1 MKRFLP
7 SILAVLAPGVVGV
20 IWALL
25 LQAGWFSNM
34 VFVGN
39 YQFDLAA
46 LVSRVG
52 LVISLLL
59 LGIFAVGWQLDRL
72 AVRERELEQKAQE
85 ESNRRFLR
93 RLDHELKNPITIIR
107 LGVVNLQQSPGF
119 TSDQLST
126 LDRIGQQVQRL
137 QKLVEDLRW
146 LTELEEGRLERSQV
160 NLGDVLEEA
169 IEMVRAIPGRRDR
182 DVDLSLQ
189 EAPWPL
195 GVVEGDRDLL
205 ILAFRN
211 LLDNAL
217 KFTNEGEQV
226 QVRATDDG
234 SMAQIEVADTGPGIP
249 EGEMPHI
256 FEELYRGK
264 QAKHVEGS
272 GLGLALVQRIIRLHG
287 GEISVLSRDQQG
299 TVMTVRLPLVPKEGS
314 GQAKGELL

>member
-7 SILAVLAPGVVGV
+7 SILAALAPGIVGV
-20 IWALL
+20 GWALML
-25 LQAGWFSNM
+25 EAGWFSNM

-72 AVRERELEQKAQE
+72 AVRERDLEQKLQA

-93 RLDHELKNPITIIR
+93 RLDHELKNPLTIIR
-107 LGVVNLQQSPGF
+107 LGVVNLQQSPNLTPEQ
-119 TSDQLST
+119 TSS

-137 QKLVEDLRW
+137 QTLVEDLRW
-146 LTELEEGRLERSQV
+146 LTELEEGKLEQAVV
-160 NLGDVLEEA
+160 NLQDVLEEA
-169 IEMVRAIPGRRDR
+169 IEMVRVLPGRAGRE
-182 DVDLSLQ
+182 VDLSLQ

-195 GVVEGDRDLL
+195 GAVQGDRDLL

-217 KFTNEGEQV
+217 KFTSIEGQV

-234 SMAQIEVADTGPGIP
+234 NMAVIEVADTGPGIP
-249 EGEMPHI
+249 EEEIPHI
-256 FEELYRGK
+256 FEELYRGR
-264 QAKHVEGS
+264 QAKRVEGS
-272 GLGLALVQRIIRLHG
+272 GLGLALVQRIIKLHG
-287 GEISVLSRDQQG
+287 GEITVLSRDQQG
-299 TVMTVRLPLVPKEGS
+299 TVMAVRLPLVAQRG
-314 GQAKGELL
+314 G

>member
-7 SILAVLAPGVVGV
+7 SILAALAPGVVGV
-20 IWALL
+20 GWALML
-25 LQAGWFSNM
+25 EAGWFSNM
-34 VFVGN
+34 VFIGT

-72 AVRERELEQKAQE
+72 AVRERELEKKLQE

-93 RLDHELKNPITIIR
+93 RLDHELKNPLTIIR
-107 LGVVNLQQSPGF
+107 LGVVNLQQGPNLTPEQ
-119 TSDQLST
+119 TSSLE
-126 LDRIGQQVQRL
+126 RIGQQAQRL
-137 QKLVEDLRW
+137 QTLVEDLRW
-146 LTELEEGRLERSQV
+146 LTELEEGRLERTTV
-160 NLGDVLEEA
+160 NLRDVLEEA
-169 IEMVRAIPGRRDR
+169 IEMVRAMPGRQDR
-182 DVDLSLQ
+182 KVDLSVQ

-195 GVVEGDRDLL
+195 GAVHGDRDML

-217 KFTNEGEQV
+217 KFTGEDGQV

-234 SMAQIEVADTGPGIP
+234 NMAEIEVADTGPGIP
-249 EGEMPHI
+249 EEEMPHI
-256 FEELYRGK
+256 FEELYRGR
-264 QAKHVEGS
+264 QAKRVEGS
-272 GLGLALVQRIIRLHG
+272 GLGLALVQRIIKLHG

-299 TVMTVRLPLVPKEGS
+299 TVMAVRLPLVARER
-314 GQAKGELL
+314 AD

>member
-20 IWALL
+20 GWALML
-25 LQAGWFSNM
+25 EAGWFSNM
-34 VFVGN
+34 VFIGT

-72 AVRERELEQKAQE
+72 AVRERELEQKLQE
-85 ESNRRFLR
+85 DSNRRFLR
-93 RLDHELKNPITIIR
+93 RLDHELKNPLTIIR
-107 LGVVNLQQSPGF
+107 LGLVNLKQKPDL
-119 TSDQLST
+119 TSDQTTT

-137 QKLVEDLRW
+137 QTLVEDLRW
-146 LTELEEGRLERSQV
+146 LTELEEGRLDRTVV

-169 IEMVRAIPGRRDR
+169 IEMVQSIPGRGDR
-182 DVDLSLQ
+182 EVDLSLQ

-211 LLDNAL
+211 LMDNAL
-217 KFTNEGEQV
+217 KFTSEGERV

-234 SMAQIEVADTGPGIP
+234 NEAQIEVADTGPGIP
-249 EGEMPHI
+249 EEEMPHI
-256 FEELYRGK
+256 FEELYRGR
-264 QAKHVEGS
+264 QAKRVEGS
-272 GLGLALVQRIIRLHG
+272 GLGLALVQRIVKLHG
-287 GEISVLSRDQQG
+287 GDISVLSRDQHG
-299 TVMTVRLPLVPKEGS
+299 TVVTVRLPL
-314 GQAKGELL
+314 AARDELE

>member
-7 SILAVLAPGVVGV
+7 SILAAIAPGAVGV
-20 IWALL
+20 IWALML
-25 LQAGWFSNM
+25 EAGWFSNM
-34 VFVGN
+34 VFLGT

-72 AVRERELEQKAQE
+72 AVRERELEKKLQE

-93 RLDHELKNPITIIR
+93 RLDHELKNPLTIIR
-107 LGVVNLQQSPGF
+107 LGVVNLQQSPNL
-119 TSDQLST
+119 TDEQNSSLV
-126 LDRIGQQVQRL
+126 RIGQQSQRL
-137 QKLVEDLRW
+137 QTLVEDLRW
-146 LTELEEGRLERSQV
+146 LTELEAGRLERTTV
-160 NLGDVLEEA
+160 NLRDVLEEA
-169 IEMVRAIPGRRDR
+169 IEMVRVIPGRQERK
-182 DVDLSLQ
+182 VGLSLQ

-195 GVVEGDRDLL
+195 GTVQGDRDLL

-217 KFTNEGEQV
+217 KFTGEDGQV

-234 SMAQIEVADTGPGIP
+234 NMAEIEVADTGPGIP
-249 EGEMPHI
+249 EEEMPHI
-256 FEELYRGK
+256 FEELYRGR

-272 GLGLALVQRIIRLHG
+272 GLGLALVQRIIKLHG
-287 GEISVLSRDQQG
+287 GEISVLSPEQQG
-299 TVMTVRLPLVPKEGS
+299 TVITVRLPLMLRER
-314 GQAKGELL
+314 AD

>member
-7 SILAVLAPGVVGV
+7 SILAALAPGVVGV
-20 IWALL
+20 GWALML
-25 LQAGWFSNM
+25 EAGWFSNM
-34 VFVGN
+34 VFIGT

-72 AVRERELEQKAQE
+72 AVRERELEKKLQE

-93 RLDHELKNPITIIR
+93 RLDHELKNPLTIIR
-107 LGVVNLQQSPGF
+107 LGVVNLQQGPNLTPEQ
-119 TSDQLST
+119 TSSLE
-126 LDRIGQQVQRL
+126 RVGQQAQRL
-137 QKLVEDLRW
+137 QTLVEDLRW
-146 LTELEEGRLERSQV
+146 LTELEEGRLERTTV
-160 NLGDVLEEA
+160 NLRDVLEEA
-169 IEMVRAIPGRRDR
+169 IEMVRAMPGRQDR
-182 DVDLSLQ
+182 KVDLSVQ

-195 GVVEGDRDLL
+195 GAVHGDRDML

-217 KFTNEGEQV
+217 KFTGEDGQV

-234 SMAQIEVADTGPGIP
+234 NMAEIEVADTGPGIP
-249 EGEMPHI
+249 EEEMPHI
-256 FEELYRGK
+256 FEELYRGR
-264 QAKHVEGS
+264 QAKRVEGS
-272 GLGLALVQRIIRLHG
+272 GLGLALVQRIIKLHG

-299 TVMTVRLPLVPKEGS
+299 TVMAVRLPLVARER
-314 GQAKGELL
+314 AD

>member
-7 SILAVLAPGVVGV
+7 SILAALAPGIVGV
-20 IWALL
+20 GWALML
-25 LQAGWFSNM
+25 EAGWFSNM

-72 AVRERELEQKAQE
+72 AVRERDLEQKLQA

-93 RLDHELKNPITIIR
+93 RLDHELKNPLTIIR
-107 LGVVNLQQSPGF
+107 LGVVNLQQSPNL
-119 TSDQLST
+119 TSEQTSS

-137 QKLVEDLRW
+137 QTLVEDLRW
-146 LTELEEGRLERSQV
+146 LTELEEGKLEQAVV
-160 NLGDVLEEA
+160 NLQDALEEA
-169 IEMVRAIPGRRDR
+169 VEMVQAIPGRAGRE
-182 DVDLSLQ
+182 VDLSLQ

-195 GVVEGDRDLL
+195 GAVQGDRDLL

-217 KFTNEGEQV
+217 KFTSGEGQV

-234 SMAQIEVADTGPGIP
+234 SMAVIEVADTGPGIP
-249 EGEMPHI
+249 DEEIPHI
-256 FEELYRGK
+256 FEELYRGR
-264 QAKHVEGS
+264 QAQRVEGS
-272 GLGLALVQRIIRLHG
+272 GLGLALVQRIIQLHG
-287 GEISVLSRDQQG
+287 GGISVLSRDQQG
-299 TVMTVRLPLVPKEGS
+299 TVMTVRLPLVPRESNG
-314 GQAKGELL
+314 

>member
-7 SILAVLAPGVVGV
+7 SILAAMAPGIVGV
-20 IWALL
+20 GWALML
-25 LQAGWFSNM
+25 EAGWFSNM

-72 AVRERELEQKAQE
+72 AVRERDLEQKLQA

-93 RLDHELKNPITIIR
+93 RLDHELKNPLTIIR
-107 LGVVNLQQSPGF
+107 LGVVNLQQSPNLTPEQ
-119 TSDQLST
+119 TSS

-137 QKLVEDLRW
+137 QTLVEDLRW
-146 LTELEEGRLERSQV
+146 LTELEEGKLEQAVV
-160 NLGDVLEEA
+160 NLQDVLEEA
-169 IEMVRAIPGRRDR
+169 IEMVRVLPGRAGRE
-182 DVDLSLQ
+182 VDLSLQ

-195 GVVEGDRDLL
+195 GAVQGDRD
-205 ILAFRN
+205 

-217 KFTNEGEQV
+217 KFTSIEGQV

-234 SMAQIEVADTGPGIP
+234 NMAVIEVADTGPGIP
-249 EGEMPHI
+249 EEEIPHI
-256 FEELYRGK
+256 FEELYRGR
-264 QAKHVEGS
+264 QAKRVEGS
-272 GLGLALVQRIIRLHG
+272 GLGLALVQRIIKLHG
-287 GEISVLSRDQQG
+287 GEITVLSRDQQG
-299 TVMTVRLPLVPKEGS
+299 TVMAVRLPLVAQRG
-314 GQAKGELL
+314 G

>member
-7 SILAVLAPGVVGV
+7 SILAAMAPGIVGV
-20 IWALL
+20 GWALML
-25 LQAGWFSNM
+25 EAGWFSNM

-72 AVRERELEQKAQE
+72 AVRERDLEQKLQA

-93 RLDHELKNPITIIR
+93 RLDHELKNPLTIIR
-107 LGVVNLQQSPGF
+107 LGVVNLQQSPNLTPEQ
-119 TSDQLST
+119 TSS

-137 QKLVEDLRW
+137 QTLVEDLRW
-146 LTELEEGRLERSQV
+146 LTELEEGKLEQAVV
-160 NLGDVLEEA
+160 NLQDVLEEA
-169 IEMVRAIPGRRDR
+169 IEMVRVLPGRAGRE
-182 DVDLSLQ
+182 VDLSLQ

-195 GVVEGDRDLL
+195 GAVQGDRDLL

-217 KFTNEGEQV
+217 KFTSIEGQV

-234 SMAQIEVADTGPGIP
+234 NMAVIEVADTGPGIP
-249 EGEMPHI
+249 EEEIPHI
-256 FEELYRGK
+256 FEELYRGR
-264 QAKHVEGS
+264 QAKRVEGS
-272 GLGLALVQRIIRLHG
+272 GLGLALVQRIIKLHG
-287 GEISVLSRDQQG
+287 GEITVLSRDQQG
-299 TVMTVRLPLVPKEGS
+299 TVMAVRLPLVAQRG
-314 GQAKGELL
+314 G

>member
-7 SILAVLAPGVVGV
+7 SILAALAPGIVGV
-20 IWALL
+20 GWALML
-25 LQAGWFSNM
+25 EAGWFSNM

-72 AVRERELEQKAQE
+72 AVRERDLEQKLQA

-93 RLDHELKNPITIIR
+93 RLDHELKNPLTIIR
-107 LGVVNLQQSPGF
+107 LGVVNLKQSPNLTPEQ
-119 TSDQLST
+119 TSS

-137 QKLVEDLRW
+137 QTLVEDLRW
-146 LTELEEGRLERSQV
+146 LTELEEGKLEQAVV
-160 NLGDVLEEA
+160 NLQDVLEEA
-169 IEMVRAIPGRRDR
+169 VEMVQVLPGRAGRE
-182 DVDLSLQ
+182 VDLSLQ

-195 GVVEGDRDLL
+195 GAVQGDRDLL

-217 KFTNEGEQV
+217 KFTSGEGQV

-234 SMAQIEVADTGPGIP
+234 NMAVIEVADTGPGIP
-249 EGEMPHI
+249 DEEIPHI
-256 FEELYRGK
+256 FEELYRGR
-264 QAKHVEGS
+264 QAQRVEGS
-272 GLGLALVQRIIRLHG
+272 GLGLALVQRIIQLHG
-287 GEISVLSRDQQG
+287 GGISVLSRDQQG
-299 TVMTVRLPLVPKEGS
+299 TVMTVRLPLVPRESNG
-314 GQAKGELL
+314 

>member
-7 SILAVLAPGVVGV
+7 SILAALAPGIVGV
-20 IWALL
+20 GWALML
-25 LQAGWFSNM
+25 EAGWFSNM

-72 AVRERELEQKAQE
+72 AVRERDLEQKLQA

-93 RLDHELKNPITIIR
+93 RLDHELKNPLTIIR
-107 LGVVNLQQSPGF
+107 LGVVNLKQSPNLTPEQ
-119 TSDQLST
+119 TSS

-137 QKLVEDLRW
+137 QTLVEDLRW
-146 LTELEEGRLERSQV
+146 LTELEEGKLEQAVV
-160 NLGDVLEEA
+160 NLQDVLEEA
-169 IEMVRAIPGRRDR
+169 VEMVQVLPGRAGRE
-182 DVDLSLQ
+182 VDLSLQ

-195 GVVEGDRDLL
+195 GAVQGDRDLL

-217 KFTNEGEQV
+217 KFTSGEGQV

-234 SMAQIEVADTGPGIP
+234 NMAVIEVADTGPGIP
-249 EGEMPHI
+249 DEEIPHI
-256 FEELYRGK
+256 FEELYRGRK
-264 QAKHVEGS
+264 AQRVEGS
-272 GLGLALVQRIIRLHG
+272 GLGLALVQRIIQLHG
-287 GEISVLSRDQQG
+287 GGISVLSRDQQG
-299 TVMTVRLPLVPKEGS
+299 TVMTVRLPLVPRESNG
-314 GQAKGELL
+314 